1 MVMQVACSQVGPMR
15 KMMRKPML
23 YMQRWT
29 RGWMKDAKKEG
40 YKKMSLLFNCLSM
53 HSVFV
58 FKYIMDFILQES
70 FVHGCR
76 CILGS

>member
-1 MVMQVACSQVGPMR
+1 MVMQVVCSQVGPMR

-40 YKKMSLLFNCLSM
+40 YKKE
-53 HSVFV
+53 
-58 FKYIMDFILQES
+58 ES
-70 FVHGCR
+70 IV
-76 CILGS
+76 